1 VIIHGVYWR
10 VRVFVVII
18 SEVSASIAIFSGV
31 IGVNGRIII
40 VVFASVV
47 GIFVIIV
54 GVAGAADG
62 EVWPITIFL
71 GVAVGGSAVKF
82 GAFWRVITGGVW
94 IITIFLRVVVVR
106 GFSSVIYEQVIIGVF
121 WLIPAWQPTP
131 VEPSSP
137 PPIS

>member
-18 SEVSASIAIFSGV
+18 SEVSASIAIFSRV

-54 GVAGAADG
+54 DVAGAVDG

-71 GVAVGGSAVKF
+71 GVAVGGSAVRF
-82 GAFWRVITGGVW
+82 GAFWRVITAGVW
-94 IITIFLRVVVVR
+94 IITIFLGVVVVR
-106 GFSSVIYEQVIIGVF
+106 GVSFVIYEQVIIGVF
-121 WLIPAWQPTP
+121 WLIP
-131 VEPSSP
+131 V
-137 PPIS
+137 